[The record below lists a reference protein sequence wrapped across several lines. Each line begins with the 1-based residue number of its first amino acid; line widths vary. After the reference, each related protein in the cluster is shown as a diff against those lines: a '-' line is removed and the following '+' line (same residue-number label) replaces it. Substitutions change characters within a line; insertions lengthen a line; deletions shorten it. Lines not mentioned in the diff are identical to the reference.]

1 MFIGALS
8 HLQKGDREFIG
19 SLLCLFHNIKRAIH
33 IHEDLS
39 QNVPSPSELITGS
52 FDSIKVR
59 CFP

>member
-8 HLQKGDREFIG
+8 DLQTGDRELIG
-19 SLLCLFHNIKRAIH
+19 SLLSLYHNIKRAVH

-39 QNVPSPSELITGS
+39 QNVQSPSELITGS
-52 FDSIKVR
+52 FNGIMVR